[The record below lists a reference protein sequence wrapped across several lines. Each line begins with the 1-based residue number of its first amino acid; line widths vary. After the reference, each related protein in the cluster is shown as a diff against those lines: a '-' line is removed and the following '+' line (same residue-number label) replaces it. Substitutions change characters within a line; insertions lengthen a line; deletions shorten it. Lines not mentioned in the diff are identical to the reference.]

1 MRVVVSFSG
10 TFVHSVLY
18 IYTGHNNRS
27 LIFKAVRF
35 FFLQNSLCYRQY
47 IHFSSVRLLM
57 GLRTCNCNCEFRN
70 RFDQVTIFNLFG
82 GGGEGHIRR

>member
-35 FFLQNSLCYRQY
+35 FFTEFVVLSTVYSFFVNSL
-47 IHFSSVRLLM
+47 IN
-57 GLRTCNCNCEFRN
+57 GTK
-70 RFDQVTIFNLFG
+70 NL
-82 GGGEGHIRR
+82 